1 MPKRNAPEF
10 YWDEKRKRYRKRI
23 KDKATGK
30 WVSVYGKTKDECR
43 SNAKRRAA
51 ELAEAAR
58 VKEIPFVFEYA
69 AKWFELYTAE
79 VGEKRKD
86 DYRNAI
92 NNHICPVIGGLPITD
107 VTPDDIAAL
116 MLTLSD
122 RSHSLQQ
129 KVVTTLK
136 RIFKSAVKNKL
147 INESPCED
155 LKAGGKDSPDKV
167 PLTKTQRTRL
177 LDAVK
182 GTRAELFIMIGLY
195 TGLRREEI
203 LGLKWDSVYLSDG
216 VSHIAVR
223 RAVKWDGKN
232 APIVSELLKSNAAY
246 RNIPLPPQLIEPL
259 TLAKNSS
266 NSEFVICNKNGGAM
280 SATSFRKMWDAVRV
294 RSVKDVT
301 HMVDGKTVTEHL
313 KLGDKIPK
321 HNIVISIDFPV
332 TPHQLRHT
340 YITEMILSG
349 ANIKTVQYL
358 AGHKS
363 VQLTLDIYTKLM
375 ANRPE
380 DTIHAVIGAF
390 GAPCVVP
397 NNDENKES
405 VDKSMAFGEGSAPF

>member
-182 GTRAELFIMIGLY
+182 STRAELFIMIGLY

-216 VSHIAVR
+216 VSYIAVR

-294 RSVKDVT
+294 RSVRDVT

-363 VQLTLDIYTKLM
+363 VQLTLDIY
-375 ANRPE
+375 RPE
-380 DTIHAVIGAF
+380 DTIHAVLGAF

-397 NNDENKES
+397 NNDENIES

>member
-1 MPKRNAPEF
+1 MPKRNSPEF

-182 GTRAELFIMIGLY
+182 STRAELFIMIGLY

-216 VSHIAVR
+216 VSYIAVR

-259 TLAKNSS
+259 T
-266 NSEFVICNKNGGAM
+266 
-280 SATSFRKMWDAVRV
+280 
-294 RSVKDVT
+294 
-301 HMVDGKTVTEHL
+301 
-313 KLGDKIPK
+313 
-321 HNIVISIDFPV
+321 
-332 TPHQLRHT
+332 
-340 YITEMILSG
+340 
-349 ANIKTVQYL
+349 
-358 AGHKS
+358 
-363 VQLTLDIYTKLM
+363 
-375 ANRPE
+375 
-380 DTIHAVIGAF
+380 
-390 GAPCVVP
+390 
-397 NNDENKES
+397 
-405 VDKSMAFGEGSAPF
+405 

>member
-1 MPKRNAPEF
+1 
-10 YWDEKRKRYRKRI
+10 
-23 KDKATGK
+23 
-30 WVSVYGKTKDECR
+30 
-43 SNAKRRAA
+43 
-51 ELAEAAR
+51 
-58 VKEIPFVFEYA
+58 
-69 AKWFELYTAE
+69 
-79 VGEKRKD
+79 
-86 DYRNAI
+86 
-92 NNHICPVIGGLPITD
+92 
-107 VTPDDIAAL
+107 
-116 MLTLSD
+116 
-122 RSHSLQQ
+122 
-129 KVVTTLK
+129 
-136 RIFKSAVKNKL
+136 
-147 INESPCED
+147 
-155 LKAGGKDSPDKV
+155 
-167 PLTKTQRTRL
+167 
-177 LDAVK
+177 
-182 GTRAELFIMIGLY
+182 MIGLY

-216 VSHIAVR
+216 VSYIAVR

-294 RSVKDVT
+294 RSVRDVT

-380 DTIHAVIGAF
+380 DTIHAVLGAF

-405 VDKSMAFGEGSAPF
+405 VDKSMAFDKGSAPF